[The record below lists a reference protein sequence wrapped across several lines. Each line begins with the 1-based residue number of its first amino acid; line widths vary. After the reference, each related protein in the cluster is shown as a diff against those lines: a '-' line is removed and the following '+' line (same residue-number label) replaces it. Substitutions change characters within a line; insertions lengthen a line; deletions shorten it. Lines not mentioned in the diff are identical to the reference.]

1 MAIRVRDLPAPVTA
15 CKSDWLPGTSWIGFT
30 PTENDL
36 TARNRCQSTIQRQF
50 NNGYVIEYITEKF
63 GDPNPGF
70 ENSPEYLTERQNHKN
85 VAGRFIAVHKLRATS
100 RPLEVILGPARFKN
114 IQDMWAQDEKRNRW
128 SVAFPIIESYEIEGQ
143 PEAKAVLGDASYRRL
158 FAHSS
163 ATLRPMNDTERA
175 AIQDLHL
182 IPVAAQNAWI
192 GIEDEVLLA
201 EQSDVDPRVRRNIE
215 NDLTDSALE
224 GVPKERRNKIRQR
237 AAWIAHKFVK
247 ERQRSNTLF
256 CDECHFEPSTRVDTT
271 IVRARSLLD
280 VHHKDPIA
288 EGVRYTN
295 VKDFS
300 LLCPTC
306 HRIEHAF
313 IKAGI
318 VRPTIQLRH
327 DEVLHP

>member
-1 MAIRVRDLPAPVTA
+1 
-15 CKSDWLPGTSWIGFT
+15 
-30 PTENDL
+30 
-36 TARNRCQSTIQRQF
+36 
-50 NNGYVIEYITEKF
+50 
-63 GDPNPGF
+63 
-70 ENSPEYLTERQNHKN
+70 
-85 VAGRFIAVHKLRATS
+85 
-100 RPLEVILGPARFKN
+100 
-114 IQDMWAQDEKRNRW
+114 
-128 SVAFPIIESYEIEGQ
+128 
-143 PEAKAVLGDASYRRL
+143 
-158 FAHSS
+158 
-163 ATLRPMNDTERA
+163 MNDTERA